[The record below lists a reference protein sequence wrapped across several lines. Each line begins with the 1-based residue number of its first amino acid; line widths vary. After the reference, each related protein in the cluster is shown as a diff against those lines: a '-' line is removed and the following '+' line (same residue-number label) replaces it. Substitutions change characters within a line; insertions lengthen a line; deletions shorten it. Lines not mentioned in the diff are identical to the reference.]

1 MVRAKIITYLDS
13 DQDQEA
19 ELRIMNGDH
28 NQSCQYKEN
37 FGEEE
42 SVDVACEM
50 FEDEKFLTLLNA
62 GVKPKDIINQYN
74 KETGKE
80 VENEKKIRIK
90 ISQLRHE
97 KKKNISQN
105 LSQSQSKILN
115 ISKLSSD
122 NTLLAP
128 KGSRV

>member
-1 MVRAKIITYLDS
+1 MVRAKIFTYLDS

-28 NQSCQYKEN
+28 NQCCQYKEN

-97 KKKNISQN
+97 KKKKKSQN
-105 LSQSQSKILN
+105 LSQK
-115 ISKLSSD
+115 K
-122 NTLLAP
+122 
-128 KGSRV
+128 